1 MDREQS
7 SALLSRARHGSRDAI
22 DTLFEGV
29 AGRVLAIIRL
39 RLGPGL
45 RSQLESRDILQATL
59 LKAFERLEQFEGEKT
74 ANLVGWLAR
83 IAENEIRQQ
92 AEFHGRGRRDVARRV
107 ALEEAGDLP
116 IEEVHS
122 AISRLVIEEEMARL
136 ERALERLKESHREV
150 ILLRKLEGLSF
161 SEIGERLGKSTDACR
176 MQLVR
181 ALAALTLVLEEMVL
195 DEGTATEGEG

>member
-1 MDREQS
+1 MDKEQS
-7 SALLSRARHGSRDAI
+7 SALLRRARQGSRDAI
-22 DTLFEGV
+22 DTLFDGV
-29 AGRVLAIIRL
+29 AGRVLAVIRL

-59 LKAFERLEQFEGEKT
+59 LKAFERLEQFEGGKT

-92 AEFHGRGRRDVARRV
+92 AEFHGRGRRDFARRV
-107 ALEEAGDLP
+107 ALEEAVDLP
-116 IEEVHS
+116 IEQVHS
-122 AISRLVIEEEMARL
+122 AISRLVIQEEMARL

-161 SEIGERLGKSTDACR
+161 PEIGQRLGKSADACR
-176 MQLVR
+176 MLLAR
-181 ALAALTLVLEEMVL
+181 ALAALTMVLEETR
-195 DEGTATEGEG
+195 ESEGEV

>member
-1 MDREQS
+1 MDKEQS
-7 SALLSRARHGSRDAI
+7 SALLRRARQGSRDAI
-22 DTLFEGV
+22 DTLFDGV
-29 AGRVLAIIRL
+29 AGRVLAVIRL

-59 LKAFERLEQFEGEKT
+59 LKAFERLEQFEGRKT

-92 AEFHGRGRRDVARRV
+92 AEFHGRGRRDFARRV
-107 ALEEAGDLP
+107 ALEEAVDLP
-116 IEEVHS
+116 IEQVRS
-122 AISRLVIEEEMARL
+122 AISRLVIHEEMARL

-161 SEIGERLGKSTDACR
+161 PEIGQRLGKSADACR
-176 MQLVR
+176 MLLAR
-181 ALAALTLVLEEMVL
+181 ALAALTMVLEETR
-195 DEGTATEGEG
+195 ESEGEV

>member
-1 MDREQS
+1 MDKEQS
-7 SALLSRARHGSRDAI
+7 SALLRRARQGSRDAI
-22 DTLFEGV
+22 DTLFDGV
-29 AGRVLAIIRL
+29 AGRVLAVIRL

-59 LKAFERLEQFEGEKT
+59 LKAFERLEQFEGGKT

-92 AEFHGRGRRDVARRV
+92 AEFHGRGRRDFARRV
-107 ALEEAGDLP
+107 ALEEAVDLP
-116 IEEVHS
+116 IKQVRS
-122 AISRLVIEEEMARL
+122 AISRLVIHEEMARL

-161 SEIGERLGKSTDACR
+161 PEIGQRLGKSADACR
-176 MQLVR
+176 MLLAR
-181 ALAALTLVLEEMVL
+181 ALAALTMVLEETR
-195 DEGTATEGEG
+195 ESEGEV

>member
-1 MDREQS
+1 MDKEQS
-7 SALLSRARHGSRDAI
+7 SALLRRARQGSRDAI
-22 DTLFEGV
+22 DTLFDGV
-29 AGRVLAIIRL
+29 AGRVLAVIRL

-59 LKAFERLEQFEGEKT
+59 LKAFERLEQFEGRKT

-92 AEFHGRGRRDVARRV
+92 AEFHGRGRRDFARRV
-107 ALEEAGDLP
+107 ALEEAVDLP
-116 IEEVHS
+116 IEQVHS
-122 AISRLVIEEEMARL
+122 AISRLVIQEEMARL

-161 SEIGERLGKSTDACR
+161 PEIGQRLGKSADACR
-176 MQLVR
+176 MLLAR
-181 ALAALTLVLEEMVL
+181 ALAALTMVLEETR
-195 DEGTATEGEG
+195 ESEGEV

>member
-7 SALLSRARHGSRDAI
+7 SALLRRARQGSLAAI
-22 DTLFEGV
+22 DTLFDGV
-29 AGRVLAIIRL
+29 AGRLLALIRL

-59 LKAFERLEQFEGEKT
+59 LRAFERLEQFEGAKT
-74 ANLVGWLAR
+74 ANLVGWLAS

-92 AEFHGRGRRDVARRV
+92 AEFHHRGRRDVARRA
-107 ALEEAGDLP
+107 ALEDAEGLP

-122 AISRLVIEEEMARL
+122 AISRLVIKEEMARL
-136 ERALERLKESHREV
+136 ERALERLDESQREV

-161 SEIGERLGKSTDACR
+161 PEIGQKLGRSADACR
-176 MQLVR
+176 MLLAR
-181 ALAALTLVLEEMVL
+181 ALTALTIVLEE
-195 DEGTATEGEG
+195 TTESEAGA

>member
-1 MDREQS
+1 MDKEQS
-7 SALLSRARHGSRDAI
+7 SALLRRARQGSRDAI
-22 DTLFEGV
+22 DTLFDGV
-29 AGRVLAIIRL
+29 AGRVLAVIRL

-59 LKAFERLEQFEGEKT
+59 LKAFERLEQFEGRKT

-92 AEFHGRGRRDVARRV
+92 AEFHGRRRRDFARRV
-107 ALEEAGDLP
+107 AVEEAVDLP
-116 IEEVHS
+116 IEQVHS
-122 AISRLVIEEEMARL
+122 AISRLVIQEEMARL

-161 SEIGERLGKSTDACR
+161 PEIGQRLGKSADACR
-176 MQLVR
+176 MLLAR
-181 ALAALTLVLEEMVL
+181 ALAALTMVLEETR
-195 DEGTATEGEG
+195 ESEGEV